1 MEIKSII
8 RLNDDKEYV
17 INNKVNYEEKDY
29 IYLEDINDNTNL
41 KFAKIKEENSV
52 SILDHKLDIDLIGTL
67 IPMFYNQRH

>member
-41 KFAKIKEENSV
+41 KFAKIKEDNSV
-52 SILDHKLDIDLIGTL
+52 SILDHKLDIDLIGKL